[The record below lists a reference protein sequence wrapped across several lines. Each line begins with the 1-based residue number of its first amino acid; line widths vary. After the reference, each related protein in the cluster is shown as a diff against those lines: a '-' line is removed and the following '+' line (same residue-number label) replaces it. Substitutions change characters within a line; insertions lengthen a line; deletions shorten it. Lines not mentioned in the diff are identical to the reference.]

1 MRVVSEK
8 NGIDDNELYARNNAV
23 GFLRLVC
30 ALVVIYTHAY
40 PLGGFGFDPITRALH
55 DNLGALAVA
64 TFFFLSGFLVT
75 RSYERTS
82 NPIRFLWHRALRI
95 MPGFWICL
103 VVMVGG
109 VGPLVWII
117 EHWSL
122 AGYFTYPVDRPLSYL
137 TSNAWLDMRQTGVA
151 GIFAHL
157 PEGFF
162 VNGALWTLA
171 NEGKC
176 YILLALLGW
185 CVLRLRVPLIYPFA
199 FAVLLLY
206 INAPRQMDAIPL
218 VTAVRWWFGPD
229 VFMLQASYFFAGA
242 TYYAYRRRIVV
253 RRAFFV
259 CATLGVLLASLV
271 GVQLLVLPL
280 AVPYTV
286 LWLALRLPTR
296 HVERYG
302 DISYGLYIYGWPVM
316 QILVLLGVA
325 RLGPVPLAVASI
337 VVTVPFALLSW
348 RYVEA
353 PCMHLKRGRRFLA
366 RRHTYG
372 PTATTISPTND
383 AGRLSPSLPKSTRLT
398 SVPGPSRQRY
408 WRS

>member
-1 MRVVSEK
+1 
-8 NGIDDNELYARNNAV
+8 
-23 GFLRLVC
+23 
-30 ALVVIYTHAY
+30 
-40 PLGGFGFDPITRALH
+40 
-55 DNLGALAVA
+55 
-64 TFFFLSGFLVT
+64 
-75 RSYERTS
+75 
-82 NPIRFLWHRALRI
+82 
-95 MPGFWICL
+95 
-103 VVMVGG
+103 
-109 VGPLVWII
+109 
-117 EHWSL
+117 
-122 AGYFTYPVDRPLSYL
+122 
-137 TSNAWLDMRQTGVA
+137 
-151 GIFAHL
+151 
-157 PEGFF
+157 
-162 VNGALWTLA
+162 
-171 NEGKC
+171 
-176 YILLALLGW
+176 
-185 CVLRLRVPLIYPFA
+185 LIYPFA